1 MVSRVE
7 VISVWASTQM
17 FWISPR
23 LWLKSLANLPC
34 YELGRKD
41 VGEIKRKIT
50 TIEENP
56 QKVQVLEIPDVDFM
70 INMLK
75 RLNDKLQNFSE
86 ELETFKKP
94 ELLKTFRTFKK
105 PEEKSRTENTICEI
119 KKQIDFNSKLE
130 LKEGIS
136 ELMSQKKLSRLK
148 HQERKG

>member
-1 MVSRVE
+1 
-7 VISVWASTQM
+7 
-17 FWISPR
+17 
-23 LWLKSLANLPC
+23 
-34 YELGRKD
+34 
-41 VGEIKRKIT
+41 
-50 TIEENP
+50 
-56 QKVQVLEIPDVDFM
+56 M

-75 RLNDKLQNFSE
+75 RLNNKLQNFSE